1 MAMSF
6 LNIREDFDEI
16 TEALTDDEKGRLLLA
31 MVRYATNGTETQL
44 TGTERILWPVFRADI
59 DHDIAVY
66 QTKVENGRR
75 PKRCRSAGSE
85 EKKAEADES
94 EPERTEAEVSEPKR
108 NEADGSGTK
117 RTEAEKNPLSEE
129 KEAER
134 ERETEKR
141 TKREKEIEKGQEKE
155 SENAPA
161 REETQGP
168 DGFDQFW
175 EQYPRKEGKKA
186 ARKAWDR
193 LKVGPD
199 LMGQIMQ
206 SLHKQKTSDQWTR
219 DGGQFIPHP
228 ATWLNGERWKDE
240 TVLPARA
247 SPVRAVSAQMYGQR
261 DYSGEQEDAMRR
273 MIVRAGMGIPT

>member
-44 TGTERILWPVFRADI
+44 AGTERILWPVFRADI

-85 EKKAEADES
+85 EKN
-94 EPERTEAEVSEPKR
+94 TEAEGSEPKR

-117 RTEAEKNPLSEE
+117 RTEAEKNPLFEE

-161 REETQGP
+161 REEPQDP
-168 DGFDQFW
+168 DGFERFW
-175 EQYPRKEGKKA
+175 ELYPRKEGKKA

-193 LKVGPD
+193 LKVGPV

-240 TVLPARA
+240 TVVPARA
-247 SPVRAVSAQMYGQR
+247 SPVRAVPAQLYHQR
-261 DYSGEQEDAMRR
+261 DYNGEQEDAMRR
-273 MIVRAGMGIPT
+273 MITGAGLAMPT